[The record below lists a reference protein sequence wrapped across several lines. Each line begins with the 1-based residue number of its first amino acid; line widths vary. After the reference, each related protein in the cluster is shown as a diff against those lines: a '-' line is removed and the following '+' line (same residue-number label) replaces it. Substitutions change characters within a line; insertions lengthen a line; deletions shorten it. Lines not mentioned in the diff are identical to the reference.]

1 MPKRNSRAA
10 CGAPTG
16 HFRGHLSWRP
26 SQQLLGCHAAAGQI
40 GSSAGLAPGGGPGL
54 TDAEIDVDILVLG
67 VFLKT
72 LVAEL
77 AALAGLLVAADRQL
91 GQTFARAVTQ
101 QRPARMP
108 RMACSAV
115 LMSRDQTIAER
126 P

>member
-1 MPKRNSRAA
+1 MPEAGGQEGAWGRAFAAGESLEAKRPRPVPKRNSRAA

-26 SQQLLGCHAAAGQI
+26 SQQLLGCHPPAGQI

-77 AALAGLLVAADRQL
+77 AALAGLLVAA
-91 GQTFARAVTQ
+91 
-101 QRPARMP
+101 
-108 RMACSAV
+108 
-115 LMSRDQTIAER
+115 
-126 P
+126 